1 MTGKMRNYSIVFFL
15 CIFICLFSANL
26 FGQET
31 ENEKITNVINKMI
44 NARKNYSFTGD
55 ITIKMHLDDKQ
66 RVISKKVWFVP
77 PAHYREEIILPRQ
90 KGTMINI
97 MNGRR
102 FISIVNGK
110 PRNTRRRRP
119 HDPVFPIFLLKRIK
133 NNFDIAVTKGETI
146 AGRETDIIS
155 LNSKISDRRNYKFWI
170 DNETGVTLKRVV
182 FRKRRNRQGAYLEK
196 YFTSIQYNPVIE
208 DSLFEIKEMKRR
220 PSHWKTR
227 EYKTIEEAKK
237 EAPFPI
243 ITPAEIPDGFALD
256 RIRITRE
263 RRNVTIHLNY
273 SDGITSFSIFQTKG
287 PPPSFFYNRF
297 GKRPE
302 KQNDIIEIS
311 KESRSIFFRKMGPFN
326 VTVIG
331 NCSKEILRPVIENIS
346 LPCIN
351 RQSR

>member
-15 CIFICLFSANL
+15 CFFICLFSVNL

-31 ENEKITNVINKMI
+31 EKEKITNVINKMI
-44 NARKNYSFTGD
+44 NARKSYSFIGD
-55 ITIKMHLDDKQ
+55 ITIKMHKNDKQ

-77 PAHYREEIILPRQ
+77 PDRYREEIILPHQ
-90 KGTMINI
+90 KGLMVNI
-97 MNGRR
+97 MNASR
-102 FISIVNGK
+102 FITIIDGK
-110 PRNTRRRRP
+110 PRHTRHRRP

-133 NNFDIAVTKGETI
+133 ENFDIAVTKGETI

-182 FRKRRNRQGAYLEK
+182 FRKRKNQAGAYFEK
-196 YFTSIQYNPVIE
+196 YFTSIQYNPVIDE
-208 DSLFEIKEMKRR
+208 HLFEIKELKRR

-227 EYKTIEEAKK
+227 EYNTIEEVKK
-237 EAPFPI
+237 EVPFPI
-243 ITPAEIPDGFALD
+243 IAPAEIPEGFALG

-287 PPPSFFYNRF
+287 PPPPFFDNRF

-346 LPCIN
+346 LPWIDPE
-351 RQSR
+351 SR